1 LYPKNKAKLGEIL
14 LAQNYIQEDQLEH
27 ALIQHQQSGVSLGK
41 VLVSLGY
48 INEEA
53 LSAVLGRQ
61 IEISQKKRIGEL
73 LVDQGYI
80 DNEQLETALN
90 KQKEVDKKL
99 GSVLVDLGYLTETK
113 LLEVLAAHLDFQ
125 HVVLENFNL
134 DPEVVAIMPEEMAR
148 SYVAIALYKTN
159 RILTIAIADPTNLR
173 SLDHIG
179 FKTGYKIEPVIAT
192 EQEILSTIDGAYTDS
207 GEALAKLLG
216 DSDDEL
222 EVIEIRDEDESSVN
236 EEGAHVVKVVNLIVT
251 EAIRRG
257 ASDIHLEPQEHYLR
271 LRYRIDGELLERNPI
286 PKSVMS
292 QVVSRLKIL
301 SGMDIAERR
310 KPQDGRFT
318 IRQKGREVDLR
329 VSTFPCHLRGRGIIE
344 KIVLRILNAD
354 ASKIDLKKL
363 GFTKSTF
370 NEFSRLINL
379 PNGIILVT
387 GPTGSGKSS
396 TLYSCIKHVS
406 SPKVNIVTMED
417 PVELNIAEINQGQIN
432 NAAGFTFS
440 AGMRAI
446 LRQDPDIIMLGEMR
460 DQETAR
466 MAIQASLTG
475 HMVYSTLHTN
485 DSSEAFTRLLDMGL
499 EPFLITACIR
509 GVLAQRLVRKIC
521 DKCKIEI
528 IPSDALL
535 KNIGVR
541 AGTPFYKGEGCSA
554 CNDSGYRGRLGIFEL
569 LVPDEKISSMVYKN
583 ASSDEI
589 KDYAI
594 KAGKLTTLRRD
605 GIQKAARGLTTLEQI
620 LSAS

>member
-1 LYPKNKAKLGEIL
+1 MYPKNKAKLGEIL

-148 SYVAIALYKTN
+148 SYVAIALYKRN

>member
-1 LYPKNKAKLGEIL
+1 MYPKNKAKLGEIL